1 MIESQFLKLHL
12 GEMTADQVRHA
23 RAGFNLA
30 SAANLKVES
39 AARELA
45 AWFTSG
51 NGVPVNIR
59 HTVKFNGDRIMA
71 DVDRLNKAL
80 ANENVCN

>member
-1 MIESQFLKLHL
+1 MSIE
-12 GEMTADQVRHA
+12 A
-23 RAGFNLA
+23 
-30 SAANLKVES
+30 

-51 NGVPVNIR
+51 NSAPVDLR
-59 HTVKFNGDRIMA
+59 HTVKVNGERIMA

-80 ANENVCN
+80 GGYK